1 MAATDAMSIA
11 GARAKGLR
19 KADNCRPAF
28 PSILPRSTSI
38 LPRSTERIPEQS
50 HEALMPPGS
59 HIHADYLDFTTPH
72 ALLLLMGDCPIK
84 TPTHINAYC

>member
-1 MAATDAMSIA
+1 MSIA

-19 KADNCRPAF
+19 NADKCRPAF
-28 PSILPRSTSI
+28 PSI